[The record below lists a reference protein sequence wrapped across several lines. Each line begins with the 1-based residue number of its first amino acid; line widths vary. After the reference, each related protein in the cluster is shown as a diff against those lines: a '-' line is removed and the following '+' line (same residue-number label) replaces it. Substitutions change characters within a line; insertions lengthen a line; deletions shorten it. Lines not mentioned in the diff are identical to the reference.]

1 MTKSTTAVNTA
12 PTIAPLRNV
21 TLLAELVERVQNRA
35 PNLPGMATVSGPS
48 GYGKSNATMYA
59 ANRFRAYHVEVRSV
73 WTRKNLCLSIL
84 QEMGVT
90 QPATTVAGMVDQI
103 GDQLARSQRPLL
115 VDEADYL
122 VKKSLIEVIRDIY
135 EASQATVILIGEENL
150 PNALKRWERVHGRM
164 LDWIQA
170 QPASLHDTRH
180 LAKVYCPGIEL
191 ADDLMSEAHV
201 KARGS
206 VRRVCVNLDRIREKA
221 STIGKPRMT
230 LADFPADAFFTGEP
244 PAGRQ

>member
-35 PNLPGMATVSGPS
+35 PNLPGMATFSGPS
-48 GYGKSNATMYA
+48 GYGKSNAAMYA

-73 WTRKNLCLSIL
+73 WTRKNLCLAIL
-84 QEMGVT
+84 HEMGLT
-90 QPATTVAGMVDQI
+90 QPANTVAGMVDQI

-150 PNALKRWERVHGRM
+150 PSALKRWERVHGRM

-170 QPASLHDTRH
+170 QPASLSDTRH
-180 LAKVYCPGIEL
+180 LSKVYCPGIEL
-191 ADDLMSEAHV
+191 ADDLTAEAHA

-221 STIGKPRMT
+221 STLGKQRMT

-244 PAGRQ
+244 PAGRL